1 MQQFILTTAGLAKDD
16 ALFLSSMLDEAYFP
30 AAHAVSCACVDEPN
44 DLWAIEAFYND
55 EPSPSEFSPLLLDS
69 PVRINELIIKPVEDR
84 NWVEESL
91 KGLSPV
97 QAGRFY
103 VHGGHDRHTCPTTT
117 INLEIDA
124 GTAFGTGHHGTT
136 SGCLEALSQ
145 LAKSNQINTILDVG
159 CGTGVLAIA
168 AARLLKKPVI
178 ASDIDPEAIRVT
190 KRNTRANNAGP
201 LTSALNATGIAHR
214 QIAQQAPYD
223 LIFANI
229 LAGPLVFLAPKIAPL
244 LSRKGHVVLSGL
256 TTDQERWVQAAWNAQ
271 GLVVKKRY
279 RLSNWS
285 TLVMAH
291 PSQSRNQGIKNARHN
306 SQFRDRTGQILI
318 TKWLGRRFANV

>member
-1 MQQFILTTAGLAKDD
+1 MQQYILTTKGIAKDD

-30 AAHAVSCACVDEPN
+30 AAHAVSCSCVDEPN
-44 DLWAIEAFYND
+44 DLWAIEAYYD
-55 EPSPSEFSPLLLDS
+55 EEPALSDFASLLLDS
-69 PVRINELIIKPVEDR
+69 PLNINELTIKPVEDR

-97 QAGRFY
+97 RAGRFY
-103 VHGGHDRHTCPTTT
+103 VHGTHDRHTRPATT

-136 SGCLEALSQ
+136 SGCLKALSQ
-145 LAKSNQINTILDVG
+145 LAKSNPINNILDIG

-178 ASDIDPEAIRVT
+178 ASDIDPEAVRVT
-190 KRNTRANNAGP
+190 KRNALNNNAAP
-201 LTSALNATGIAHR
+201 LISALTATGIDHR
-214 QIAQQAPYD
+214 QIAEPAPFD

-244 LSRKGHVVLSGL
+244 LSANGHVVLSGL

-271 GLVVKKRY
+271 GLVVKRRY
-279 RLSNWS
+279 RLANWS

-291 PSQSRNQGIKNARHN
+291 PLQGKKNARHK
-306 SQFRDRTGQILI
+306 SQIRDRTGQILI
-318 TKWLGRRFANV
+318 TKWLGRRFANI